1 MTDSSQDRAAA
12 DQKRDPLISIGFI
25 VLALMLVPIFLY
37 SMVPEGPVKEGDLVF
52 ATARH
57 RVPLIDP
64 ARYREMGDQA
74 FCVLEPREQLLVL
87 RILPGASER
96 SLVAR
101 PITTVR
107 RGVPF
112 CPPKAEVLLQT
123 HQANLKIDIWAA
135 IEDGVTNAFSRWQ

>member
-1 MTDSSQDRAAA
+1 MDSSHDRRGA
-12 DQKRDPLISIGFI
+12 DQARDPLIPIGLV

-52 ATARH
+52 STGRH
-57 RVPLIDP
+57 RVQLVEA
-64 ARYREMGDQA
+64 ARSQENGQQD
-74 FCVLEPREQLLVL
+74 FCVLEPREQILVI
-87 RILPGASER
+87 RRLPGGPER

-107 RGVPF
+107 RGPPF
-112 CPPKAEVLLQT
+112 CPPKAEVLLMP

-135 IEDGVTNAFSRWQ
+135 LEDSVATAFSRRP